1 MKKQTINNKNTFPT
15 LSIPKTVIT
24 NGAQASGGTGLY
36 NSTKGS
42 KNPLA
47 NLFKPINIPNGT
59 PKIIPSDKPKNTL
72 KKESQM
78 CPVDLC
84 KIEAT
89 SKKGEKYFKYP
100 NLTEL

>member
-1 MKKQTINNKNTFPT
+1 MNNKNTFPT

-42 KNPLA
+42 KNPFA
-47 NLFKPINIPNGT
+47 NLFKPMNIPNGT
-59 PKIIPSDKPKNTL
+59 PKIIPSDTNPKNTL

-78 CPVDLC
+78 CPVG
-84 KIEAT
+84 IPE
-89 SKKGEKYFKYP
+89 F
-100 NLTEL
+100 